1 MWMEQEK
8 WVPSG
13 SPLGMWFSWRLKFR
27 GREKLRWDLQSPTW
41 RYGPL
46 NLILNDIVSPEAW
59 WQLVFM
65 WLKRPHN
72 YLSPSLPEVLEE
84 SYPIP
89 ISHCLNRLW
98 TKFPAVPIPRFPRQT
113 SLCASSAPTSYSVPL
128 LLVVSISLVCRAE
141 VGTALA
147 SAQRTDRKHP

>member
-1 MWMEQEK
+1 MGAK
-8 WVPSG
+8 WVTTWHVVFLEIKV
-13 SPLGMWFSWRLKFR
+13 LGEGEAEKCPMWH
-27 GREKLRWDLQSPTW
+27 
-41 RYGPL
+41 YGPL

-65 WLKRPHN
+65 WLKRLHN
-72 YLSPSLPEVLEE
+72 YLSASPPEVLEE

-89 ISHCLNRLW
+89 ISHCLNRLRM
-98 TKFPAVPIPRFPRQT
+98 KSPAVPIPRFPRQK

-141 VGTALA
+141 VGTALV
-147 SAQRTDRKHP
+147 SAQQIDGKHL